1 MMHEVPEIV
10 IYTGLAFLLLA
21 LLLSFVRLVRGP
33 SVNDRIAAMDL
44 IASIV
49 TGFIIIYSMLWKSE
63 FYIDVV
69 IIISLISFIGTVAI
83 STYLRQKRKSS

>member
-1 MMHEVPEIV
+1 MHEIPEIV

-69 IIISLISFIGTVAI
+69 IIISLISFIGTIAI
-83 STYLRQKRKSS
+83 STYLRQKRKSL